1 MGVEGVG
8 SGPSTPSGIT
18 ANDQLDDWTIAL
30 GGCLFRS
37 KPRLVSIMIIMS
49 MMLQVD
55 RVGEHEETRHDSWD
69 FVVIRNWRRHPSI
82 KENQR
87 RRLTPWTHLPEP
99 HHHQGRPVN
108 LTCHPSTSSSIGST
122 NRVYTTSPILPY
134 NYQTTIDLMG
144 DQPAHSYQRNRSP
157 PAGSSLSSP
166 IPSPVSAKCL

>member
-18 ANDQLDDWTIAL
+18 ANNQLDDWTIAL

-87 RRLTPWTHLPEP
+87 RRLTPRAHLPEP

-108 LTCHPSTSSSIGST
+108 LTCHPPEHFLKYRL
-122 NRVYTTSPILPY
+122 NK
-134 NYQTTIDLMG
+134 
-144 DQPAHSYQRNRSP
+144 
-157 PAGSSLSSP
+157 SSLHHVTHPTVQLSNNNRPDGRSTR
-166 IPSPVSAKCL
+166 S